1 MRCHS
6 CSEKKKKNQA
16 SWKRL
21 AVELTAA
28 KWHRLFPTHPNP
40 NWDPDIKGRWSET
53 MKLQVRCQL
62 PFETKHSPNP
72 GKTQPVP
79 GIRTNKEELRK
90 EWQGREGR
98 EEEWRRRFYRP
109 CWQYGISI
117 KGPNSP
123 LNYPLLL
130 SSVQLYNHRL
140 FERVRESHLG
150 KKEGMQKSCK

>member
-6 CSEKKKKNQA
+6 CSEKKKKTQA

-140 FERVRESHLG
+140 LESHLG